1 MLAPYGVYSTDC
13 SFTITKADLDI
24 TPIVSSHIV
33 LGDYV
38 FRFLM
43 KVPSS
48 TSSTSSS
55 STNLNCYVCHVLYQK
70 GPSVKSKILVTA
82 RFRIRAK
89 LSDWVSGAYTS
100 EMIPTGAIHV
110 NSCVTREN
118 QEPIMS
124 VSMSI
129 DFRSSDNTAETVKS
143 SDNTAETVKSSDNT
157 DVTV

>member
-1 MLAPYGVYSTDC
+1 
-13 SFTITKADLDI
+13 
-24 TPIVSSHIV
+24 
-33 LGDYV
+33 
-38 FRFLM
+38 
-43 KVPSS
+43 
-48 TSSTSSS
+48 
-55 STNLNCYVCHVLYQK
+55 
-70 GPSVKSKILVTA
+70 VTA

-89 LSDWVSGAYTS
+89 FSDWVSGAYTS

-118 QEPIMS
+118 QELYFLEEEPHDKKGSKIGAEEEEPEPIMS

-143 SDNTAETVKSSDNT
+143 SDNT